1 MLLIGVVLGIGLAFV
16 VARVAGPYFSD
27 VFSFGPGLEGEV
39 VDKEL
44 EADRLLLRV
53 STWQGVLVAVFTQNI
68 NEIDMLVE
76 RGDIVALSIDRY
88 RPFVDNPGIES
99 VQRSAPAS
107 ERPATETM
115 RARTAYVREMEAQL
129 EAWEADISKLRA
141 RASKPAQGSGS
152 GTTNNSKPFRRT
164 SGPRGRSW
172 MSSSRQAMKRG
183 KISGVARRPR
193 GKISRPPSSAPCPDS
208 WKRNAEVGDRLA
220 APLARIALRYRSYDS
235 RRAATDSLMR

>member
-1 MLLIGVVLGIGLAFV
+1 MAELETVDPQGQGQRHGHRLRVLLIGIALGIGLAFV

-53 STWQGVLVAVFTQNI
+53 STGQGVLVAVFTQNI

-76 RGDIVALSIDRY
+76 RGDVVALSIDRY

-99 VQRSAPAS
+99 VQQSAPAS
-107 ERPATETM
+107 ERPGTETM

-141 RASKPAQGSGS
+141 RAE
-152 GTTNNSKPFRRT
+152 
-164 SGPRGRSW
+164 
-172 MSSSRQAMKRG
+172 QA
-183 KISGVARRPR
+183 
-193 GKISRPPSSAPCPDS
+193 SAGL
-208 WKRNAEVGDRLA
+208 RVGYNEQLE
-220 APLARIALRYRSYDS
+220 ALQKNQ
-235 RRAATDSLMR
+235 RAAREKLDELEQASDEAWEDLKTGAEATWEDLKAAVERAVSRFMEEEP

>member
-1 MLLIGVVLGIGLAFV
+1 MADLETVDPQGQGQRHGHRLRVLLIGVVVGIGLALV
-16 VARVAGPYFSD
+16 VSRVAGPYFSD

-44 EADRLLLRV
+44 EAERLLLRV
-53 STWQGVLVAVFTQNI
+53 STGQGVLVAVFTQNI

-88 RPFVDNPGIES
+88 QPFVDNPGIES

-107 ERPATETM
+107 ERPGTETM

-141 RASKPAQGSGS
+141 RAG
-152 GTTNNSKPFRRT
+152 
-164 SGPRGRSW
+164 
-172 MSSSRQAMKRG
+172 QA
-183 KISGVARRPR
+183 
-193 GKISRPPSSAPCPDS
+193 SAEL
-208 WKRNAEVGDRLA
+208 RVGYNEQLE
-220 APLARIALRYRSYDS
+220 ALQKNQ
-235 RRAATDSLMR
+235 RAAREKLDELEQASDEAWEDLRTGAEATWEDLKTAVERAVSRFMEEER